1 MKNKMSVKRFYPHLI
16 AFLGFVLLTF
26 IYASPLLQGKR
37 LAQHDSVQA
46 KAAAQEV
53 LDYRAKTGKQ
63 ALWTNSI
70 FGGMPAYMIASDY
83 PNSLS
88 THLGRMVIG
97 LFPEPANLILLYLV
111 GFYIL
116 MMVLG
121 VEVWLGFLGAV
132 AFAFC
137 SYNFISIEAGHVSK
151 VIAIAYAPAIFAG
164 VILCYRG
171 RYLAGA
177 ALTALFLGL
186 QIYGNHLQI
195 TYYTFLAL
203 GIYGIFELVWA
214 VRENRLKG
222 FVLASVVLVG
232 AGLIAAGT
240 HASRL
245 WTTYEY
251 SRETTRGKSELT
263 LQADSTHTA
272 STQPTEGLG
281 KDYAFQW
288 SYGIGETMTFLIPNF
303 YGGSTYGS
311 LSPSSNTYKTLT
323 EVGASAAEAR
333 QFVSQLPLYWGDQ
346 PMTGGPA
353 YAGAIVCFLFVLG
366 MFVVRH
372 PIKWWAL
379 AVAVFF
385 TVLAW
390 GKNFEA
396 FNYFMF
402 DYFPL
407 YNKFRAVTMLLN
419 LVQIFMVMIGIMG
432 LQEIVRGGWKF
443 NDLKQP
449 LLRSLAI
456 TGGLCLIFAL
466 AGGLI
471 FNFGGQTEERF
482 FSQLGNPEIASRL
495 ISSIRD
501 DRASLLRTD
510 AIRSLVFILLATTL
524 IWLFSRQKIKPVIL
538 YAGLI
543 LLVVI
548 DMFAVDKR
556 YFNNEDFKR
565 PNESALSFAPSPVD
579 QQILQDKDLSYRVYY
594 APSWYEASPAYFHK
608 LVGGYHG
615 ARMSR
620 YEELFNFQISRNN
633 MAVLD
638 MLNTRYFILPNKEGQ
653 LTVQRNPGA
662 MGNAWFVD
670 SYRMVANANEEMKA
684 LDDFDPRKVAFVDR
698 RFEDQLKGFQ
708 PQPDSTASI
717 RLSAYAPD
725 QLTYESN
732 ARSEQLAIFSENYY
746 NGNTDWQAYI
756 DGKPT
761 PHFRANYVLRAMRI
775 PAGKHTIEFKFEPR
789 SYYQGE
795 TLALVCSILMVGLLG
810 AAIFLEVRGRQ
821 KEAVP
826 A

>member
-1 MKNKMSVKRFYPHLI
+1 MI

-26 IYASPLLQGKR
+26 VYASPLLQGKR

-53 LDYRAKTGKQ
+53 QDYRAKTGKQ

-70 FGGMPAYMIASDY
+70 FGGMPAYLIASDY

-88 THLGRMVIG
+88 THLGR
-97 LFPEPANLILLYLV
+97 LFLGISPEPANLILLYLI

-121 VEVWLGFLGAV
+121 VEVWLAFLGSV

-151 VIAIAYAPAIFAG
+151 VIAIAYAPAIIAG

-186 QIYGNHLQI
+186 QIYGSHPQI

-203 GIYGIFELVWA
+203 GFYGIFELVWA
-214 VRENRLKG
+214 IRANRLKQ
-222 FVLASVVLVG
+222 FVLASAVLVG
-232 AGLIAAGT
+232 AGLVAAGS

-263 LQADSTHTA
+263 LSADTTQTA
-272 STQPTEGLG
+272 ASKPTEGLG

-288 SYGIGETMTFLIPNF
+288 SYGIGETFTFLIPNF

-311 LSPSSNTYKTLT
+311 LGASSNTFKTLT
-323 EVGASAAEAR
+323 EVGASPAEAR
-333 QFVSQLPLYWGDQ
+333 QFTAQMPLYWGDQ

-379 AVAVFF
+379 VVAVFF

-390 GKNFEA
+390 GSNFAA

-419 LVQIFMVMIGIMG
+419 LVQVFMVMVGILG
-432 LQEIVRGGWKF
+432 LQEIVSGNWKF
-443 NDLKQP
+443 DALKQP
-449 LLRSLAI
+449 LLRSVAI
-456 TGGLCLIFAL
+456 TGGLCLLFVL
-466 AGGLI
+466 AGSLF
-471 FNFGGQTEERF
+471 FNFSGQSDERF
-482 FSQLGNPEIASRL
+482 FGQLGNADIANRL
-495 ISSIRD
+495 IASIRD

-510 AIRSLVFILLATTL
+510 AFRSLVFILLAAAL
-524 IWLFSRQKIKPVIL
+524 VWFYAKKKIKPVVL
-538 YAGLI
+538 YAGLTA
-543 LLVVI
+543 LVVI

-556 YFNNEDFKR
+556 YFNNEDFKK
-565 PNESALSFAPSPVD
+565 PSESALSFAPTPVD
-579 QQILQDKDLSYRVYY
+579 EQILQDKDPNYRVFYV
-594 APSWYEASPAYFHK
+594 PSWYEASPAYFHK

-633 MAVLD
+633 MAVLN
-638 MLNTRYFILPNKEGQ
+638 MLNARYFIIPSKEGGE

-670 SYRMVANANEEMKA
+670 SYRVVANANEEMKA
-684 LDDFDPRKVAFVDR
+684 LDNFDPQQVAFVDR

-708 PQPDSTASI
+708 PQPDSTAQI
-717 RLSAYAPD
+717 RLTAYAPD

-732 ARSEQLAIFSENYY
+732 AQTEQLAVFSENYY

-756 DGKPT
+756 DGKPA
-761 PHFRANYVLRAMRI
+761 PHLRANYVLRAMRV
-775 PAGKHTIEFKFEPR
+775 PAGKHTIEFKFEPK

-795 TLALVCSILMVGLLG
+795 TLALICSILLAGLLV
-810 AAIFLEVRGRQ
+810 AAVFMEFRNRQ

>member
-26 IYASPLLQGKR
+26 LYAFPLLQGKR

-53 LDYRAKTGKQ
+53 LQYRKDTGKQ

-83 PNSLS
+83 PSSLS
-88 THLGRMVIG
+88 THLGRFFLGI
-97 LFPEPANLILLYLV
+97 FPEPANLILLYLI

-116 MMVLG
+116 MMVLR
-121 VEVWLGFLGAV
+121 VEVWLAFLGSV

-151 VIAIAYAPAIFAG
+151 VIAIAYAPAMIAG

-203 GIYGIFELVWA
+203 GFYGIFELVWA
-214 VRENRLKG
+214 IRAHRLKQ
-222 FVLASVVLVG
+222 FILASVVLVG
-232 AGLIAAGT
+232 AGLVAVGS

-251 SRETTRGKSELT
+251 ARETTRGKSELT
-263 LQADSTHTA
+263 LSSDTTKAPATK
-272 STQPTEGLG
+272 PTEGLG

-288 SYGIGETMTFLIPNF
+288 SYGIGETFTFLIPNF

-311 LSPSSNTYKTLT
+311 LGASSETFKTLT
-323 EVGASAAEAR
+323 EVGASPAEAR
-333 QFVSQLPLYWGDQ
+333 QFTAQLPLYWGDQ

-366 MFVVRH
+366 MFLVRH

-390 GKNFEA
+390 GSNFAA

-419 LVQIFMVMIGIMG
+419 LVQLFLVVVGVLG
-432 LQEIVRGGWKF
+432 LQEMVSGNWKL
-443 NDLKQP
+443 DALKQP

-456 TGGLCLIFAL
+456 TGGLCLLFAL
-466 AGGLI
+466 AGSVF
-471 FNFGGQTEERF
+471 FNFSNPSDERF
-482 FSQLGNPEIASRL
+482 FGQLGNPDIANRL
-495 ISSIRD
+495 IASIRD
-501 DRASLLRTD
+501 DRAGLLRAD
-510 AIRSLVFILLATTL
+510 AFRSLVFILLAAAL
-524 IWLFSRQKIKPVIL
+524 VWFYAKKKIKPLIL
-538 YAGLI
+538 YAGLTA
-543 LLVVI
+543 LVVI
-548 DMFAVDKR
+548 DLFAVDKR
-556 YFNNEDFKR
+556 YFNNEDFKK
-565 PNESALSFAPSPVD
+565 PSESALRFAPSPVD
-579 QQILQDKDLSYRVYY
+579 EQILQDKDPNYRVFY

-633 MAVLD
+633 MAVMN
-638 MLNTRYFILPNKEGQ
+638 MLNARYFIIPGKEGE

-670 SYRMVANANEEMKA
+670 SYRMVAHANEEMKA
-684 LDDFDPRKVAFVDR
+684 LDNFDPKQVAFVDR

-708 PQPDSTASI
+708 PQPDSTAQI
-717 RLSAYAPD
+717 RLTAYAPD
-725 QLTYESN
+725 QLTYEST
-732 ARSEQLAIFSENYY
+732 ARTEQLAVFSENYY
-746 NGNTDWQAYI
+746 NGHSDWQAYI
-756 DGKPT
+756 DGKPA
-761 PHFRANYVLRAMRI
+761 PHLRANYVLRAMRV
-775 PAGKHTIEFKFEPR
+775 PAGKHTIEFKFEPQ
-789 SYYQGE
+789 SYYRGE
-795 TLALVCSILMVGLLG
+795 TLALICSILLAGLLV
-810 AAIFLEVRGRQ
+810 AAVWMEFRQ
-821 KEAVP
+821 RPKEAVP